1 MVRKSRS
8 FDIVHRNST
17 EQESEEVKFRKLG
30 QRTNTTAW
38 KSLVVFLSE
47 TINSRIT
54 NSFVYCFSCFSCYY
68 MNLLV
73 NTD

>member
-30 QRTNTTAW
+30 QRVNTMAW
-38 KSLVVFLSE
+38 KSSAILF
-47 TINSRIT
+47 
-54 NSFVYCFSCFSCYY
+54 
-68 MNLLV
+68 
-73 NTD
+73 

>member
-30 QRTNTTAW
+30 QRTNTAAW

-47 TINSRIT
+47 IQELQILL
-54 NSFVYCFSCFSCYY
+54 YCFSCFSCYY